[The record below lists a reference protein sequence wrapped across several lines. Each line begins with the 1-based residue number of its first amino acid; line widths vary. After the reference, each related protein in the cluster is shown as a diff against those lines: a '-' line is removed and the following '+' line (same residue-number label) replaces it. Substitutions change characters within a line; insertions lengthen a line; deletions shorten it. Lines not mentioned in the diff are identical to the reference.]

1 MKKLL
6 SRRAGKLLAV
16 FVMSLGLLGL
26 LLNSGPPSSRAAST
40 DQVQPLFYNEA
51 GISSTL
57 TIQNVG
63 SSVTTVTVTFIGSSS
78 GETVNYKAALSA
90 FGSVSLTPADVF
102 GLEADTYGVA
112 IQSTPHPIES
122 VVRHTLRSR
131 SDNLAAIRGIDERDT
146 ALNFAAFTENDG
158 LSVLNSSL
166 AQTATVTAS
175 FYGTGGLITTA
186 LRTIAPAGSANF
198 FDDSLDLPNDFVGWT
213 EITADQPLIGLFTQR
228 GASDNVF
235 ESVGPTE
242 SATEVTF
249 PRAFKGVEQ
258 GGVSRTSRLF
268 VANTGNSQTAVTV
281 TFYSTDGAV
290 VDTNTL
296 DLEAKSGAIIDL
308 ATQSA
313 LTKGQTYVVAAN
325 AANPLLI
332 AEVPPTSGPVAD
344 TADYKGMSGSTIN
357 LPRVVKRTTNYS
369 VINLQNPNA
378 VPANVVTAYY
388 DESGQT
394 VYSATTITIA
404 ANGLLPLN
412 LMDVPQVGD
421 TFNGSAVVQSD
432 QPLQALVDEYQTG
445 RAMVQTI
452 PVTPSQGITVTTTD
466 GVLTIEADPNA
477 LPANAVDLRYR
488 FHGITPTVSIISG
501 LPSSKIALA
510 FSVELVDGSGDLITE
525 TISPPLRLS
534 VTYSQTLVNQLGIDE
549 TELAIL
555 FFDETGSVWSGTDI
569 NNLMVNTATN
579 RISWSVPHL
588 TEFVAIED
596 GIKRVYLPLVEK

>member
-313 LTKGQTYVVAAN
+313 LTKGQTYVVAAG

-332 AEVPPTSGPVAD
+332 AEVPPASGPVAD
-344 TADYKGMSGSTIN
+344 TADYKGMSGGSTIN

-369 VINLQNPNA
+369 VINLQNPNSDDA
-378 VPANVVTAYY
+378 SVTLVYY
-388 DESGQT
+388 NESGQSIHT
-394 VYSATTITIA
+394 ASDTIA
-404 ANGLLPLN
+404 ARGLLPLN

-432 QPLQALVDEYQTG
+432 QPLQALVDEYQVG
-445 RAMVQTI
+445 QAMVQTI

-477 LPANAVDLRYR
+477 LPANTVDLRYR
-488 FHGITPTVSIISG
+488 FHDITPTVSITSG
-501 LPSSKIALA
+501 LPSAKIALA

-534 VTYSQTLVNQLGIDE
+534 VTYSQTLINQLDIDE